1 MLIILLASTA
11 LFLAF
16 SNGANDNFKGFATI
30 WGSASLGYRQA
41 LILATGAT
49 ILGGIASV
57 LIADTLVQQFSGKGL
72 VPDALASTPAFA
84 LAVGGGAAFTVML
97 ATRLG
102 FPISTTHALVGGLI
116 GAGLADSASAL
127 DFGNLG
133 SKFLLPLLTSP
144 ILSAFM
150 AFSTYLIFIRKRPK
164 SLEKNCMCLVDDQP
178 LPAGNVGLVARINAA
193 CNAPHLVI
201 ASKEICDEGPQP
213 VARISTNRLMDGLH
227 LLSASTICFA
237 RGVNDTPK
245 LAALLITA
253 NMLSG
258 LASTIAVT
266 AAMALGGWLLSRRVA
281 ETMSHKINHLDTAQ
295 GISANLITATL
306 VLFASRLGLPVSTT
320 HVSVGSIIGT
330 GAAGGTLDLSV
341 VRNVLLSWVA
351 TLPIAAGI
359 AFAIGLLA

>member
-41 LILATGAT
+41 LILATVAT
-49 ILGGIASV
+49 ILGGVASV

-116 GAGLADSASAL
+116 GAGLADSAGAL
-127 DFGNLG
+127 DIGNLG

-144 ILSAFM
+144 FLSAFM
-150 AFSTYLIFIRKRPK
+150 AFSAYLIIKRTRAK
-164 SLEKNCMCLVDDQP
+164 TSAKNCICLVDDQR
-178 LPAGNVGLVARINAA
+178 LPVGNISLVTRIDAA

-201 ASKEICDEGPQP
+201 ASDDTCNDGPQP
-213 VARISTNRLMDGLH
+213 IARTSISRMVDGLH
-227 LLSASTICFA
+227 LFSASTICFA

-253 NMLSG
+253 NLFSG
-258 LASTIAVT
+258 TASAIAIT
-266 AAMALGGWLLSRRVA
+266 TAMAAGGWLLSRRVA
-281 ETMSHKINHLDTAQ
+281 ETMSHKINQLDTAQ

-341 VRNVLLSWVA
+341 VRNVLLSWVV

-359 AFAIGLLA
+359 AFAIGMLT

>member
-1 MLIILLASTA
+1 MLIVLLASTA

-16 SNGANDNFKGFATI
+16 SNGANDNFKGFATV
-30 WGSASLGYRQA
+30 WGSASLSYRKA

-49 ILGGIASV
+49 ILGGLASV

-102 FPISTTHALVGGLI
+102 FPVSTTHALVGGLI
-116 GAGLADSASAL
+116 GAGLANSAGAI

-133 SKFLLPLLTSP
+133 SKFVFPLLVSP
-144 ILSAFM
+144 FLSAFM
-150 AFSTYLIFIRKRPK
+150 AFAAYLILKHVRPRP
-164 SLEKNCMCLVDDQP
+164 SESECICLMDGRP
-178 LPAGNVGLVARINAA
+178 LNAGDVGSVARVDMA
-193 CNAPHLVI
+193 CRAPHLVMASDEACDQAGRPI
-201 ASKEICDEGPQP
+201 ARASVG
-213 VARISTNRLMDGLH
+213 RLLDGLH
-227 LLSASTICFA
+227 LFSASTICFA
-237 RGVNDTPK
+237 RGVNDAPK
-245 LAALLITA
+245 LAALLIAANLFSGTA
-253 NMLSG
+253 
-258 LASTIAVT
+258 AAVAGT

-281 ETMSHKINHLDTAQ
+281 ETMSLKINHLDTTQ

-306 VLFASRLGLPVSTT
+306 VLFASRIGVPVSTT

-359 AFAIGLLA
+359 AFGLGLLA